1 MSLLLLLPAVPGTRW
16 TRAAEP
22 WVAGPSSYLLV
33 EGIVVEFSD
42 ELLFNRKFSK
52 SKFLPAVG
60 LELLNPALLGRR
72 LIH

>member
-42 ELLFNRKFSK
+42 ELLFNRKF
-52 SKFLPAVG
+52 LPAVG